1 MCASL
6 SAINRWVS
14 LTMEDHYQLPTADDD
29 EDEDTAIATTTISS
43 NIFSLPEEVI
53 LKIIALLDP
62 FDVWSLARTCKFFAQ
77 LTDNEL
83 LWRHQWAK
91 LSAKTPFRFPP
102 SHNLQVWGSKFFIFF
117 TCCLLCDLHNF
128 DIPAIYLWKCFYMY
142 KLYAVFMSKLQF
154 LCVPFV
160 RSTVCNV
167 YGLYVRSTVCMRP
180 CFLSA
185 GAGAPVSRLLPTVV
199 RLIGLR
205 PRVATISKVSRLW
218 RIHLS
223 SGKGLSRMSL
233 SCSVGVHVNF
243 SIFVCDCSCHLD
255 LKQQLVIMLHL
266 SRTATGTICFVLQE

>member
-128 DIPAIYLWKCFYMY
+128 DIPAIYLWKCFYIY

-167 YGLYVRSTVCMRP
+167 YGLCPQYSLYAALLFVCR
-180 CFLSA
+180 CWGSGIATAADGCAAHWSA
-185 GAGAPVSRLLPTVV
+185 AKGRDHFKS
-199 RLIGLR
+199 
-205 PRVATISKVSRLW
+205 VATVANTPVFRQ
-218 RIHLS
+218 
-223 SGKGLSRMSL
+223 
-233 SCSVGVHVNF
+233 GVEQNVAKLL
-243 SIFVCDCSCHLD
+243 CWCSCQFLYICMWLFLPPWPEAAIGNH
-255 LKQQLVIMLHL
+255 
-266 SRTATGTICFVLQE
+266 ATP